1 MSRQDGQKTK
11 ILALLD
17 LLEKQTDDQHHLTV
31 PDMVELLNS
40 RYDIPAERKSIYND
54 LDALIHYG
62 YNIEQQRGRNGGYW
76 LANRK
81 FELPELKLLVDA
93 VQSSRFIT
101 EKKSRILIEK
111 LETLASTH
119 QAKDLHRQVFV
130 SGRVKSDNE
139 ANLYAVDTL
148 HQAIADDKKV
158 TFRYFHWN
166 VDGKKD
172 YHRTT
177 DYQVS
182 PWALAWENDNYYLI
196 AYQDYTQPAGI
207 RHYRVDRM
215 HHVTMLE
222 QKRSGKP
229 VYDGLDLTAYIQ
241 RHFNMYGSD
250 NIQMVTLR
258 CSNDIAST
266 IIDRF
271 GLTAIRVP
279 QEDGKHF
286 HINVKVA
293 ISPQFFGWVCGLS
306 PHVTIHGPES
316 VREEMRA
323 HLRQMAQDY
332 F

>member
-31 PDMVELLNS
+31 PKMVEMLNS
-40 RYDIPAERKSIYND
+40 HYDIPAERKSVYND
-54 LDALIHYG
+54 LDALIQYG
-62 YNIEQQRGRNGGYW
+62 CNIEQQRGRGGGYW
-76 LANRK
+76 LANRE

-111 LETLASTH
+111 LEGLTSIW
-119 QAKDLHRQVFV
+119 QAKELHRQVFV

-148 HQAIADDKKV
+148 HQAIADDRKV
-158 TFRYFHWN
+158 TFQYFHWN
-166 VDGKKD
+166 AEGKKI
-172 YHRTT
+172 YHHKEYR
-177 DYQVS
+177 VS
-182 PWALAWENDNYYLI
+182 PWALAWENDYYYLI
-196 AYQDYTQPAGI
+196 AYQDYAQPVGI

-215 HHVTMLE
+215 HHVSMLDE
-222 QKRSGKP
+222 PRSGKQI
-229 VYDGLDLTAYIQ
+229 YDGLDLTAYIQ

-258 CSNDIAST
+258 CSNNIAST
-266 IIDRF
+266 IMDRF
-271 GLTAIRVP
+271 GPNTIRVP
-279 QEDGKHF
+279 QEDGEHF

-293 ISPQFFGWVCGLS
+293 ISRQFFGWVCGLS
-306 PHVTIHGPES
+306 PLVTIHGPES
-316 VREEMRA
+316 VREEFRQ
-323 HLRQMAQDY
+323 HLRQMEQDY